1 MNKNRL
7 SPFAL
12 ILTGAVLFYRKLI
25 SPVLPKNCCRY
36 TPSCSQYAL
45 EALEK
50 HGALYG
56 SWLIVKRLVRC
67 SPFGGSGYDPVPE
80 PLSTGQRRVFYKKAI
95 AFCGVFCLVFAVFCL
110 RDADVFHQ
118 NRPAATTETA
128 DVVDVSP
135 RYNPAV
141 RFLRWIILSYQ
152 ANISPLLKGQCR
164 YTPSCSQYALEA
176 VEKHGALYGSWLT
189 LKRVLRCNPWSDG
202 GADPVP

>member
-45 EALEK
+45 EA
-50 HGALYG
+50 
-56 SWLIVKRLVRC
+56 
-67 SPFGGSGYDPVPE
+67 
-80 PLSTGQRRVFYKKAI
+80 
-95 AFCGVFCLVFAVFCL
+95 
-110 RDADVFHQ
+110 
-118 NRPAATTETA
+118 
-128 DVVDVSP
+128 
-135 RYNPAV
+135 
-141 RFLRWIILSYQ
+141 
-152 ANISPLLKGQCR
+152 
-164 YTPSCSQYALEA
+164 